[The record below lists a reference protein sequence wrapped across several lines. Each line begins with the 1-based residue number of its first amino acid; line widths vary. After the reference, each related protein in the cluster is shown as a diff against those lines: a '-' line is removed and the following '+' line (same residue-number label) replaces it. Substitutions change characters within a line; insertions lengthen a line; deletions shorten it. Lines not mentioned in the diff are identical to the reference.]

1 MRFFFLVI
9 ALLFVFTNKI
19 HGQPERIYKY
29 GNAVYYPIDSLKS
42 KNLSSLSTSFNDND
56 FLDRYIGII
65 GNIDS
70 IILYLDSGKKNMAK
84 FYINENFEQEY
95 GKQKIFYKPLKLRN
109 KEIEIKHMKLINIE
123 ENFIIV
129 EAKIKYRTPVKLKK
143 TTKVYVPID
152 SLKGVYLGIGKNTRT
167 VALTTSAVGIIIAVI
182 LFGI

>member
-129 EAKIKYRTPVKLKK
+129 EAK
-143 TTKVYVPID
+143 
-152 SLKGVYLGIGKNTRT
+152 
-167 VALTTSAVGIIIAVI
+167 
-182 LFGI
+182 